1 MENTWQVCPKC
12 DGNKKLIEF
21 RRNETE
27 ELPGKIVT
35 CQVCNGTG
43 ILSKETG
50 LPPTGNGE
58 TFKYYPS
65 ITQPYLGNKKLYDP
79 NINLEG

>member
-12 DGNKKLIEF
+12 DGNKKIF
-21 RRNETE
+21 DNRNQFDSFISC
-27 ELPGKIVT
+27 PI
-35 CQVCNGTG
+35 CNGFG

-50 LPPTGNGE
+50 LPPTSNKE
-58 TFKYYPS
+58 LFIFYPPK
-65 ITQPYLGNKKLYDP
+65 TELNLNDKKLYDP